1 MVSDTALAP
10 PPNQAEWPQHAASD
24 GRRPLGSQQVAVLRA
39 QSASSAIKFGLTLQ
53 NVVVPSTTMAVQ
65 MLYAAVSQSLGIPPP
80 NSELLLMYEAT
91 EMEMLKEGFSDDAR
105 LKMIIVLCGGD
116 CNRVRMQLL
125 SDSADSLPQSTSI
138 SNCDVEFFIHNEQS
152 NMLVDVNSSGDNL
165 LIWSHHGGANQR
177 FTMLCGLIRASH
189 SGLVVTCGADGEL
202 LQTLS
207 TGADNQL
214 WSELALHS
222 ICSLV
227 SLYQS

>member
-1 MVSDTALAP
+1 MCGGI
-10 PPNQAEWPQHAASD
+10 EASPRD

-39 QSASSAIKFGLTLQ
+39 QNAYSSMQFGLILQ
-53 NVVVPSTTMAVQ
+53 NVVVPSTAIAVQ
-65 MLYAAVSQSLGIPPP
+65 MQAYHNLYAAVSQSLGIPPP

-116 CNRVRMQLL
+116 GNRVRMQLL

-152 NMLVDVNSSGDNL
+152 NMLVDINSSGDNL
-165 LIWSHHGGANQR
+165 LMWSHHGGANQR
-177 FTMLCGLIRASH
+177 FTMHCGLIRASH
-189 SGLVVTCGADGEL
+189 SGLVVTCGPDGEL

-214 WSELALHS
+214 WSELAPHS
-222 ICSLV
+222 LCFFV